1 MPLLLSESADEVPS
15 QGSFCLDI
23 SLLVFACSADSLKLL
38 KRLDESPLKII
49 SM

>member
-1 MPLLLSESADEVPS
+1 MPVPLFESADEVPS
-15 QGSFCLDI
+15 QGSFFLEI

-38 KRLDESPLKII
+38 KRLDESPFKTI